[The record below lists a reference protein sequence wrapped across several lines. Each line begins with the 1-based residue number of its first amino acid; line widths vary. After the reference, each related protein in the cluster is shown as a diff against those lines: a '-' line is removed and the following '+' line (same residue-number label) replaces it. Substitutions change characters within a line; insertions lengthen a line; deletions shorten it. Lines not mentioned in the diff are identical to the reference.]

1 MHVFNSV
8 TSATQT
14 IRMVASILVVLVIAS
29 CASEPI
35 RNPVPHKLQ
44 DAAKVVDM
52 PDIRVWG
59 DGGDDSLHADIVQS
73 IHDEPEGLFPRG
85 PNGEFQ
91 YSSLALSGGGDH
103 GAFGAGF
110 LKGWSQSGTRPVFK
124 IVTGIST
131 GALIAPFAM
140 LGPYYDEILQ
150 KAYTTVTVD
159 DVMKKKSIAGAY
171 WRESLVDNHPLQ
183 EMVHEVISDE
193 VIDAIGVAHK
203 KGQRLFIATTNF
215 DAQRPVIWNMGAVA
229 NSKHPDAYAL
239 FRKILIASTSI
250 PVLFPPAFVEVE
262 VDGKTYEEM
271 HVDGG
276 TVGQMFFYG
285 SSMDWQAVLRDA
297 SGIENPI
304 DRSILYAIIDGE
316 VDPEHEPVRRRLM
329 PITDR
334 TIKTLIKV
342 SAWSALYRMY
352 LHAEVGG
359 YGFNFVNLPDD
370 YAAKNKQPYD
380 PEEMNRMF
388 EIGYEMGLKGEGW
401 QEIPP
406 GF

>member
-1 MHVFNSV
+1 MHVFSLV
-8 TSATQT
+8 TSATRA
-14 IRMVASILVVLVIAS
+14 IRRVASILVILIIAS

-35 RNPVPHKLQ
+35 RNPVPLELQ
-44 DAAKVVDM
+44 DIAQVIDM
-52 PDIRVWG
+52 PGIRVWG
-59 DGGDDSLHADIVQS
+59 DGGNDSLHADIVQS
-73 IHDEPEGLFPRG
+73 IHNEPEGLFPRG

-91 YSSLALSGGGDH
+91 YSGLALSGGGDH

-110 LKGWSQSGTRPVFK
+110 LNGWSQSGTRPVFK

-140 LGPYYDEILQ
+140 LGPAYDELLQ
-150 KAYTTVTVD
+150 KAYTTITID
-159 DVMKKKSIAGAY
+159 NIMKKWSIAGAY
-171 WRESLVDNHPLQ
+171 WRESLDDNHPLQ
-183 EMVHEVISDE
+183 EMVHEVISNE
-193 VIDAIGVAHK
+193 VIDAIGMAHK

-229 NSKHPDAYAL
+229 TSKHPDAYSL
-239 FRKILIASTSI
+239 FRNILIASTSI
-250 PVLFPPAFVEVE
+250 PVLFPPIFFGVEA
-262 VDGKTYEEM
+262 DGKTYDEM

-285 SSMDWQAVLRDA
+285 SSLDWKAALRDA

-304 DRSILYAIIDGE
+304 DHSILYVIIDGE
-316 VDPEHEPVRRRLM
+316 VDPEHEAVRRRLM

-352 LHAEVGG
+352 LHAQVGG
-359 YGFNFVNLPDD
+359 YDFNFVGLPDD
-370 YAAKNKQPYD
+370 YVAKSKQPYD
-380 PEEMNRMF
+380 PAEMNRMF
-388 EIGYEMGLKGEGW
+388 EIGYEMGQKGEGW
-401 QEIPP
+401 QTVPP

>member
-1 MHVFNSV
+1 MSQSE
-8 TSATQT
+8 TSATLT

-44 DAAKVVDM
+44 DAAQVVDM

-193 VIDAIGVAHK
+193 VIDAIGAAHK